1 MSDQQGWTY
10 TSEDG
15 TYAVDRFTDEGKYAF
30 VLILQIDKEAQEV
43 RKTLAKL
50 EMAAKGFNETVLQQ
64 LTEDMLVDAEDT
76 PAIGESIPD
85 NSNEA
90 TTEE

>member
-1 MSDQQGWTY
+1 MSEQQRWTY

-30 VLILQIDKEAQEV
+30 VLILQIDKEVQEV

-50 EMAAKGFNETVLQQ
+50 EMAAKGFNGTVLQQ
-64 LTEDMLVDAEDT
+64 LTDDMLVEEED
-76 PAIGESIPD
+76 
-85 NSNEA
+85 NNEAA